1 MSFLTRSKRLIL
13 TLSLSAIIPCA
24 QASNDTITLG
34 VSSRVPNV
42 NEDLILKTERVLTD
56 HFGPK
61 NFRIVHYSLDG
72 LVEAIKEGEVDIFLS
87 SAGLYRRMSSEGVR
101 DLVALASPRFPDPNH
116 SEGSA
121 FIVRNDRTD
130 LQSIKDLKEK
140 ILAANSPTGFS
151 GYQIGLYE
159 IFKAGYDPE
168 RFFSKT
174 IFTGE
179 REKMKGVVQAVLD
192 GKADV
197 GFLRL
202 CYFEDMID
210 PRETDPNQLRIIGD
224 RKKEL
229 NCSHSTD
236 LYPSW
241 TISTTRHI
249 SPEKAK
255 EVLQVLLAISPTE
268 KGAFWGLASNYHG
281 VDSLF
286 KDLKLGPWYYL
297 REWTVNRFLSTYWPF
312 LALFLLCIFGLIAHG
327 FRTEILVRRKTEEL
341 ELAHK
346 SQTQLLQRA
355 KSASERLDSLQKMG
369 AIGQMSSI
377 ISHELRQPLATIQM
391 YTRGGLRVIE
401 GLENTKENSKI
412 VSAFSLIDK
421 QCVKMESIIEKVRS
435 YAKQKK
441 TKHEL
446 IDAAEIAKI
455 AVENFEISKNGSVK
469 VKTDFQTGSFV
480 WADSL
485 ELELVIVNLLRNAS
499 EAQGSLSEPI
509 RISVTQ
515 AENKVEISILDKGR
529 NLSEE
534 ELEKLKVPLTS
545 TKENGMGLGLTIVK
559 TIVEAHQ
566 GKISFKRNTDV
577 GLTVTVS
584 FPLVKDGFEWQAQK

>member
-130 LQSIKDLKEK
+130 LQSIKDLKGK

-210 PRETDPNQLRIIGD
+210 PKETDPNQLRIIGD

-286 KDLKLGPWYYL
+286 KELKLGSWY
-297 REWTVNRFLSTYWPF
+297 
-312 LALFLLCIFGLIAHG
+312 
-327 FRTEILVRRKTEEL
+327 
-341 ELAHK
+341 
-346 SQTQLLQRA
+346 
-355 KSASERLDSLQKMG
+355 
-369 AIGQMSSI
+369 
-377 ISHELRQPLATIQM
+377 
-391 YTRGGLRVIE
+391 
-401 GLENTKENSKI
+401 
-412 VSAFSLIDK
+412 
-421 QCVKMESIIEKVRS
+421 
-435 YAKQKK
+435 
-441 TKHEL
+441 
-446 IDAAEIAKI
+446 
-455 AVENFEISKNGSVK
+455 
-469 VKTDFQTGSFV
+469 
-480 WADSL
+480 
-485 ELELVIVNLLRNAS
+485 
-499 EAQGSLSEPI
+499 
-509 RISVTQ
+509 
-515 AENKVEISILDKGR
+515 
-529 NLSEE
+529 
-534 ELEKLKVPLTS
+534 
-545 TKENGMGLGLTIVK
+545 
-559 TIVEAHQ
+559 
-566 GKISFKRNTDV
+566 
-577 GLTVTVS
+577 
-584 FPLVKDGFEWQAQK
+584 

>member
-1 MSFLTRSKRLIL
+1 MSFFRRSKKFIL
-13 TLSLSAIIPCA
+13 FWGLSALLQCA
-24 QASNDTITLG
+24 QASDGTITLG
-34 VSSRVPNV
+34 ISSRVPNV

-56 HFGPK
+56 HFGPEK
-61 NFRIVHYSLDG
+61 FRIVHYSLDG
-72 LVEAIKEGEVDIFLS
+72 LEQAIKNGEVDIFLS
-87 SAGLYRRMSSEGVR
+87 SAGLYRRMLSEGVR

-116 SEGSA
+116 SEGTA
-121 FIVRNDRTD
+121 FIVRADRTD
-130 LQSIKDLKEK
+130 LQNIKDLKGK
-140 ILAANSPTGFS
+140 VLAANSPTGFS

-174 IFTGE
+174 VFTGE
-179 REKMKGVVQAVLD
+179 KEKMKGVVQAVLA

-202 CYFEDMID
+202 CYLEDMID
-210 PRETDPNQLRIIGD
+210 PNLTDPSKIRVIGD
-224 RKKEL
+224 RKKNL

-249 SPEKAK
+249 SPEQAK
-255 EVLQVLLAISPTE
+255 EVLQVLLAIPPTG

-297 REWTVNRFLSTYWPF
+297 REWTINRFLTTYWPF
-312 LALFLLCIFGLIAHG
+312 LAIFLLCIFGLIAHG
-327 FRTEILVRRKTEEL
+327 FRSEILVRRKTEEL

-412 VSAFSLIDK
+412 ISAFSLINK
-421 QCVKMESIIEKVRS
+421 QCIKMESIIEKVRS

-455 AVENFEISKNGSVK
+455 AVENFQTSKNGSVK
-469 VKTDFQTGSFV
+469 VKAELTTRSFV

-499 EAQGSLSEPI
+499 EAQGNSTDPL
-509 RISVTQ
+509 RISVSQ
-515 AENKVEISILDKGR
+515 AENKVEISVSDKGR
-529 NLSEE
+529 PLTEE
-534 ELEKLKVPLTS
+534 EFEKLRVPLTS

-559 TIVEAHQ
+559 TIVESHQ
-566 GKISFKRNTDV
+566 GKILFKRNSEV

-584 FPLVKDGFEWQAQK
+584 LPLAKDGNTWETQK